1 MGDNATEL
9 SAAIEKL
16 AQLNTKLQQAE
27 RAYDQALTH
36 AANYLGNDDEIEEHR
51 DNLAKSALDD
61 VMRIREMIANQAEL
75 IKMLM
80 TAKS

>member
-27 RAYDQALTH
+27 RAYDQA
-36 AANYLGNDDEIEEHR
+36 G
-51 DNLAKSALDD
+51 
-61 VMRIREMIANQAEL
+61 
-75 IKMLM
+75 
-80 TAKS
+80 